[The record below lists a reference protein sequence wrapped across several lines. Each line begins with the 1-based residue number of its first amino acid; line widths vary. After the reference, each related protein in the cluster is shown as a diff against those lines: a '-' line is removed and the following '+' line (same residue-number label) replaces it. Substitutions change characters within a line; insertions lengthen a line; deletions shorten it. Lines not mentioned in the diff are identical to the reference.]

1 MSRFLSFCFVCCC
14 ITIHAQSQP
23 NFIFILSDDQSWN
36 GTSVLMDPSQVD
48 SRSDYYQTPVL
59 EALAKKGMIF
69 SQGYASAP
77 KCAPTR
83 ISVLTGKSTSRLHFT
98 FTDNTQEAGTR
109 VLEAKTELVI
119 PDSLTTI
126 AEWLKKQ
133 GLNYTT
139 AHYGKWHIQGKGP
152 AFHGF
157 DRGDGE
163 TGNED
168 GNHDGLVQ
176 TDPRNIFSIT
186 DSAVAFMSDAV
197 KQAKP
202 FYVQLSHH
210 APRSPYEATQKSVD
224 EWKDLLKH
232 PLGKRHK
239 DPSYGA
245 MLQDLDAGINT
256 LLNKVKEL
264 NITENT
270 YIIYIGDNG
279 AGGNNS
285 PLKGGKSS
293 TQEGG
298 IRVPF
303 FISGPGIIANSYQ
316 TTPVVAYDLFPT
328 IAALATNGSAILP
341 PLLDGISLLPLLKP
355 QLNLPF
361 NRNQQEL
368 VFHCPHFNPNTFPQ
382 SAWIDKD
389 YKLLVDYEADKIQLF
404 DLKKDISETTDLSSL
419 FPAKARELTI
429 KLRDYLKKV
438 NTRMPSLNKSYSKFT
453 GTADDLDKDSL
464 PDTWEFKELLTT
476 SFIGADDPDKDG
488 ISNWNEWKAQTDPYI
503 SNSTTANREIQ
514 LSFNLFRVLENPFRE
529 DISLEFL
536 NIPKHSNVELLLFD
550 LQGKQWLRELYSGYE
565 TVKRIASKNLS
576 SGTYLLRV
584 QIIGS
589 NEFQSQL
596 IQKQ

>member
-1 MSRFLSFCFVCCC
+1 M
-14 ITIHAQSQP
+14 
-23 NFIFILSDDQSWN
+23 
-36 GTSVLMDPSQVD
+36 
-48 SRSDYYQTPVL
+48 
-59 EALAKKGMIF
+59 
-69 SQGYASAP
+69 
-77 KCAPTR
+77 
-83 ISVLTGKSTSRLHFT
+83 
-98 FTDNTQEAGTR
+98 
-109 VLEAKTELVI
+109 
-119 PDSLTTI
+119 
-126 AEWLKKQ
+126 
-133 GLNYTT
+133 
-139 AHYGKWHIQGKGP
+139 
-152 AFHGF
+152 
-157 DRGDGE
+157 
-163 TGNED
+163 
-168 GNHDGLVQ
+168 
-176 TDPRNIFSIT
+176 
-186 DSAVAFMSDAV
+186 
-197 KQAKP
+197 
-202 FYVQLSHH
+202 
-210 APRSPYEATQKSVD
+210 
-224 EWKDLLKH
+224 
-232 PLGKRHK
+232 
-239 DPSYGA
+239 
-245 MLQDLDAGINT
+245 
-256 LLNKVKEL
+256 
-264 NITENT
+264 
-270 YIIYIGDNG
+270 
-279 AGGNNS
+279 
-285 PLKGGKSS
+285 KGGKSS

-303 FISGPGIIANSYQ
+303 FISGPGITANSYQ

-328 IAALATNGSAILP
+328 IAALATNGNAILP
-341 PLLDGISLLPLLKP
+341 PLLDGTSLLPLLKP

-453 GTADDLDKDSL
+453 GTAEDLDKDSL
-464 PDTWEFKELLTT
+464 PDIWEFKELLTT
-476 SFIGADDPDKDG
+476 ALIGADDPDKDG

-514 LSFNLFRVLENPFRE
+514 LSFNLFRVLENPFRD